1 MKKAIISALIA
12 MAGIMPAAAQT
23 EFRHI
28 TFDEAKTAAKAEGK
42 LIFVDF
48 YTQWCGPCKR
58 MAANVFP
65 KKEIGDYLNP
75 NFVCLKLDAEAEG
88 AALAKTVEVKAY
100 PTLMVFDAD
109 GNKLGSF
116 AGMKDGQ
123 DFITAVEM
131 CKNPELSPERVTAR
145 YEAGERT
152 PEVVRA
158 YAISI
163 VDNARDYMSA
173 FYQAGKIIDD
183 YLESLNEQQR
193 LKPENHFMFD
203 SYTTGYNT
211 PRVQFMIANRDRFDA
226 SKSNDI
232 AEQIKRQMTFEA
244 TRYFTTNSITDEAS
258 RQEYDKFKQT
268 AGLMGLSSKFA
279 NMFRFA
285 EAHASMDVEAYVDFC
300 DKNFATL
307 GSEEQGAL
315 LSQLSKSF
323 APSTPEQVKKVSGF
337 ARKQLPNLTTDQL
350 LMTAYSIHDLE
361 APKH

>member
-1 MKKAIISALIA
+1 MKKAIVSALIA

-88 AALAKTVEVKAY
+88 AELAKTMDVKAY
-100 PTLMVFDAD
+100 PTFMVFDAE
-109 GNKLGSF
+109 GKKLGSF

-123 DFITAVEM
+123 EFFTAVEI
-131 CKNPELSPERVTAR
+131 CKNPDLSPERVTAR

-158 YAISI
+158 YAINI
-163 VDNARDYMSA
+163 VDNARDYMAA
-173 FYQAGKIIDD
+173 FYKAGKIIDD
-183 YLESLNEQQR
+183 YYDSLTEQQR
-193 LKPENHFMFD
+193 LNPENHFLFD
-203 SYTTGYNT
+203 TYTTGYNT

-232 AEQIKRQMTFEA
+232 AEQIKRQMTYEA

-268 AGLMGLSSKFA
+268 AGLVGLSSKFA

-285 EAHASMDVEAYVDFC
+285 EAHASMDVETYVDFC

-323 APSTPEQVKKVSGF
+323 EPSTPEQVKKVSGF